1 MVKVGIPGMGVIG
14 KHVAVAIARSCQEIA
29 ALKRIAQ

>member
-14 KHVAVAIARSCQEIA
+14 KHVAEVIARSCQEMP
-29 ALKRIAQ
+29 R

>member
-14 KHVAVAIARSCQEIA
+14 KHVAVAIARSCQEMP
-29 ALKRIAQ
+29 R